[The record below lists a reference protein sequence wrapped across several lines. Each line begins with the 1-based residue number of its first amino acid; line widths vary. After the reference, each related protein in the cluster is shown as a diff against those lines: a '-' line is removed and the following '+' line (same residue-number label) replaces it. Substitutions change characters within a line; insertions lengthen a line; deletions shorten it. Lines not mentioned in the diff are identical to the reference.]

1 MNSRLEAMNSESRPT
16 LKVLVRNNRAKCPSC
31 GLKVKFLLDQ
41 PKLVTHKT
49 RKGEQWCQPSYEGIE
64 FVFPYGHPLEDS
76 KMHAERKAKG
86 NKFKSRSS
94 QPQNEQEKSNRQSRQ
109 SAKSAE
115 ARREA
120 RQTQRHADRYAM
132 IDPHET
138 ASLQDHDVEDTGRSI
153 RGRSGGLPGTN
164 RRRR

>member
-1 MNSRLEAMNSESRPT
+1 MNSESGPPR
-16 LKVLVRNNRAKCPSC
+16 KILVRKNRVKCPSC
-31 GLKVKFLLDQ
+31 GQKVKLLPDR
-41 PKLVTHKT
+41 PKLVEHQA
-49 RKGEQWCQPSYEGIE
+49 RKSDQRCQPSYEGIE

-138 ASLQDHDVEDTGRSI
+138 ASLQDHDVEDTGRSV

>member
-1 MNSRLEAMNSESRPT
+1 METMNSESRSPE
-16 LKVLVRNNRAKCPSC
+16 KIVVRKNRAQCPSC
-31 GLKVKFLLDQ
+31 GKKVKFFPDQ
-41 PKLVTHKT
+41 PKLVEHKT
-49 RKGEQWCQPSYEGIE
+49 RKGEQWCQPSYESIE
-64 FVFPYGHPLEDS
+64 FDFPYGHPLKDS
-76 KMHAERKAKG
+76 KMHSERKAKG

-109 SAKSAE
+109 SAKSTE

-120 RQTQRHADRYAM
+120 RQAQRHADRYAM

-138 ASLQDHDVEDTGRSI
+138 ASLQDHDVEDTGRSV